1 MSSENLRKLKVK
13 FYGLFP
19 LQKMPFAIK
28 VFRDDFKF
36 TEGIEDKDKREFI
49 QEFVGQMFNDL
60 KEHRYLEAWAFD
72 LNDIYHPQIY
82 YLKSLDLAGRKKA
95 DN

>member
-1 MSSENLRKLKVK
+1 M
-13 FYGLFP
+13 
-19 LQKMPFAIK
+19 K

-60 KEHRYLEAWAFD
+60 KEQRYLEAWSFD
-72 LNDIYHPQIY
+72 LNDIYKPQIY
-82 YLKSLDLAGRKKA
+82 YLKSLDLAGR
-95 DN
+95 NRL